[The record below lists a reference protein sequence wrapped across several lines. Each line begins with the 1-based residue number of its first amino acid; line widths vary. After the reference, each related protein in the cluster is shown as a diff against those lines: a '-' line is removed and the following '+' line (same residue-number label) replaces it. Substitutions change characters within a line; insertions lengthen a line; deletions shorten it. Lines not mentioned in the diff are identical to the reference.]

1 MNLFNKEYVMEKKIT
16 MHKNSVKIN
25 KSGDYIDINFENL
38 TELDVLEI
46 NELLARAKEKY
57 YPDQVYTNDDQ
68 LEFDFENNNKEK

>member
-1 MNLFNKEYVMEKKIT
+1 MENKIT
-16 MHKNSVKIN
+16 MHKNSVKID

-38 TELDVLEI
+38 TDLDILEI

-57 YPDQVYTNDDQ
+57 YLEQTYTDDTQ

>member
-1 MNLFNKEYVMEKKIT
+1 MENKIT

-38 TELDVLEI
+38 TDLDILEI

-57 YPDQVYTNDDQ
+57 YLEQTYTDDTQ